1 MNISVGNPSLNRR
14 KFIAVSTAAGAAAVS
29 PCPASA
35 GSESFHF
42 GLTPVFRSDDLE
54 LLEILQS
61 FLEKQLQIP
70 VKLVARR
77 TYQEITSLLVSGQI
91 HAAWIC
97 GYPYLQYRNLL
108 SLVAIPVWRGKP
120 LYQSYIIAGA
130 SSQAKSLA
138 DMKGKIHAFSDPNSN
153 SGYLVTA
160 ARLAEQRIRPD
171 TFFQKTFF
179 TYGHRNVIRAVASGL
194 AHSGS
199 VDGYVW
205 EAVAEAEPGLA
216 TQTKVIAKSEWLG
229 FPPIACPKAIDDSEH
244 IRKLKTALTEAQA
257 GGPASTL
264 LARLRLDG
272 FTAPTADLYGPI
284 AKKAEL
290 VRRLG

>member
-1 MNISVGNPSLNRR
+1 M
-14 KFIAVSTAAGAAAVS
+14 STSAAAIAGAPFSFTPSAA
-29 PCPASA
+29 
-35 GSESFHF
+35 SESFQF
-42 GLTPVFRSDDLE
+42 GLTPVFRSNDLE

-61 FLEKQLQIP
+61 FLEDQLQIP

-91 HAAWIC
+91 QAAWIC
-97 GYPYLQYRNLL
+97 GYPYLQYRNML

-130 SSQAKSLA
+130 SSQANTLA
-138 DMKGKIHAFSDPNSN
+138 DMKGKIHAFSDPDSN

-160 ARLAEQRIRPD
+160 AELAQQGLRPD
-171 TFFQKTFF
+171 AFFQKTFF

-205 EAVAEAEPGLA
+205 EAVSDAEPALA
-216 TQTKVIAKSEWLG
+216 SQTKVIAKSEWLG
-229 FPPIACPKAIDDSEH
+229 FPPIACPKPIEDSAL
-244 IRKLKTALTEAQA
+244 IQKLKIALTEAQA
-257 GGPASTL
+257 SGSAATL

-272 FTAPTADLYGPI
+272 FTTPTPNLYRPI
-284 AKKAEL
+284 AQKAEL
-290 VRRLG
+290 VQRLG